1 MELHGR
7 TFQETKWI
15 LPNGQH
21 VEFITSCEANDSW
34 PKIRSGLSMDEK
46 VIIDINNAMDSNVY
60 FMSENAN
67 QCNTQ
72 LSMCLMWK
80 Y

>member
-1 MELHGR
+1 ME
-7 TFQETKWI
+7 I
-15 LPNGQH
+15 
-21 VEFITSCEANDSW
+21 ITSCEANDSW